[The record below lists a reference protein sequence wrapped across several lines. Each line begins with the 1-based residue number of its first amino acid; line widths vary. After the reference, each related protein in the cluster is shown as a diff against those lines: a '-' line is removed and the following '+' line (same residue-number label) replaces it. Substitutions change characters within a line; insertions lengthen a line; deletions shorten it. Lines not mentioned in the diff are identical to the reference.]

1 MTGAE
6 PSLRHLLGRLTLVE
20 ARIRRAV
27 DLRRADDPA
36 PDDPFRGLYLTPE
49 AIDRVLAHGPAPLA
63 PDAVEAARLEELE
76 ERAAA
81 DQAGGAGIR
90 LRQLQR
96 TFGLAPLDVEILLI
110 ALAPDVD
117 ARFEQL

>member
-20 ARIRRAV
+20 ARVRRAV

-49 AIDRVLAHGPAPLA
+49 AIDRVLAQGPAPLA
-63 PDAVEAARLEELE
+63 PDALEAALAAGDPSI
-76 ERAAA
+76 RALAFGDTLVLCTEA
-81 DQAGGAGIR
+81 LGAGE
-90 LRQLQR
+90 
-96 TFGLAPLDVEILLI
+96 VEEIAT
-110 ALAPDVD
+110 ALAGIWSILDD
-117 ARFEQL
+117 G